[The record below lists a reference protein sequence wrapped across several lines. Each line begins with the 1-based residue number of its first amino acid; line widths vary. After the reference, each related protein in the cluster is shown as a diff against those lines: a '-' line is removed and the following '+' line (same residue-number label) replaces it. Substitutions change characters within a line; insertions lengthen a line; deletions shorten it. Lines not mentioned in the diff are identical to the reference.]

1 MLNRIV
7 IPALAVLSAVY
18 AVLATDL
25 MRPVHQPQAPLYAP
39 PRSAFP
45 VAVAAVGLIE
55 PASEFIAV
63 AAVVPGAITAVHV
76 APNASVKQGQPL
88 FSLDDRDLRAEI
100 VLRREALAAAEAR
113 LRRLSALPR
122 PEDVPIARAKVAAA
136 RASLADARQQLA
148 FMAGI
153 ADARAIRAEELS
165 RRRYAVTVAEAHL
178 HEAEAA
184 LQLLLAGAWQEDLRI
199 ARHEVSHAKAA
210 VSRAEADLDRL
221 TVRAPIDG
229 IILKLNARVGEYAP
243 TGHLEAP
250 LLLLGSAAPWH
261 VRVDVNE
268 EDAWRVR
275 SEAPAKARLR
285 GNATHE
291 LDLAFV
297 RFEPYVIPKHALSG
311 QPTERVDT
319 RALQVIYRIASSDPS
334 LFVGQQVDVFIED
347 GTALSSPPPS
357 LAAAP
362 S

>member
-7 IPALAVLSAVY
+7 IPALAVLAAVY
-18 AVLATDL
+18 ALLATDF
-25 MRPVHQPQAPLYAP
+25 MQPDHQAQPPLYAP
-39 PRSAFP
+39 PRSPFP
-45 VAVAAVGLIE
+45 AAVAAVGLIE
-55 PASEFIAV
+55 PASEIIAV

-76 APNASVKQGQPL
+76 APNATVQQGQPL

-100 VLRREALAAAEAR
+100 ALRREGLAAAEAR

-122 PEDVPIARAKVAAA
+122 PEDVPIARAKVEAA

-148 FMAGI
+148 FIAGI
-153 ADARAIRAEELS
+153 ADQRGIRAEKLS
-165 RRRYAVTVAEAHL
+165 RRRYAVTTAEAHL
-178 HEAEAA
+178 REAEAA
-184 LQLLLAGAWQEDLRI
+184 LKLLLAGAWQEDLRI
-199 ARHEVSHAKAA
+199 ARHEITYAKAA
-210 VSRAEADLDRL
+210 VARAEADLDRL

-229 IILKLNARVGEYAP
+229 TVLKLNARVGEYAP
-243 TGHLEAP
+243 AGQLEAP
-250 LLLLGSAAPWH
+250 LVLLGSAAPWH

-275 SEAPAKARLR
+275 PEARAKARLR
-285 GNATHE
+285 GNAVHE

-297 RFEPYVIPKHALSG
+297 RFEPYVIPKRALSG

-319 RALQVIYRIASSDPS
+319 RALQVIYRITSPGPS

-347 GTALSSPPPS
+347 GTPASFAPR
-357 LAAAP
+357 LAEAQ